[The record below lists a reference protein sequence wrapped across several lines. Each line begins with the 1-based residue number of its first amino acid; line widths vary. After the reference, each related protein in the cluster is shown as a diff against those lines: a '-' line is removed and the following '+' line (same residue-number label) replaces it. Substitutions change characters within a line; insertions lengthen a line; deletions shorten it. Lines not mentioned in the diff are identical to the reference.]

1 MKKFFVLVAVI
12 MVCAACLAA
21 CSLPQT
27 SAHGVAE
34 AAGTEL
40 YIYIRPDAATLAAN
54 ESAVPSSVLAQNDS
68 GSEFYLTSSYCYRV
82 HTVAGSYLLDDF
94 NSGYYY
100 IENLPEGVTASAT
113 LPEGF
118 ESSEVP
124 SAPLALAEG
133 ATVTV
138 LKPDMVTVD
147 KVNAVVL
154 TGGSAY
160 GLAACDGVVKYLA
173 EKGAGF
179 RSMGKVVPL
188 VTGAVIYD
196 LNQNE
201 IHAPDAK
208 MGYEACKN
216 AITTPLLGQNGV
228 GKGAT
233 LGKIRGQ
240 KYDAKSGVGACTVKV
255 AGVTLTAIVA
265 VNALGDVFDPEQG
278 KIVAGARAN
287 DGSFLDTERHIV
299 SGGILKMFAGANTT
313 IGCLLTNAKLDKVG
327 ANKLASAAQDGLAR
341 AIRPVHTDFDGDTV
355 FCLSSDKVP
364 VVNFMLLQTAAAYV
378 TERAIIAAATSGA
391 GCEVCYEEDGEA
403 EEK

>member
-21 CSLPQT
+21 CSLTQT

-133 ATVTV
+133 ATVT
-138 LKPDMVTVD
+138 L
-147 KVNAVVL
+147 VNATTVTAEDGYTFAFVGYANQERTRVTFAATHEGDTLFGTAEAEAFMPFTVGWQALAAAEREELVNPETSSDDNL
-154 TGGSAY
+154 TGGEPSDALRIILIIGIAVPALIIVLLLFKPTSKKRGYDKRAMRHDPAQNIDYDRERNYNADRDRYDRGYRDYERRSYPERRDYDRRDYDYDRGRGY
-160 GLAACDGVVKYLA
+160 GSDRDYG
-173 EKGAGF
+173 
-179 RSMGKVVPL
+179 RD
-188 VTGAVIYD
+188 YD
-196 LNQNE
+196 V
-201 IHAPDAK
+201 DRR
-208 MGYEACKN
+208 Y
-216 AITTPLLGQNGV
+216 
-228 GKGAT
+228 
-233 LGKIRGQ
+233 
-240 KYDAKSGVGACTVKV
+240 
-255 AGVTLTAIVA
+255 
-265 VNALGDVFDPEQG
+265 
-278 KIVAGARAN
+278 
-287 DGSFLDTERHIV
+287 
-299 SGGILKMFAGANTT
+299 
-313 IGCLLTNAKLDKVG
+313 
-327 ANKLASAAQDGLAR
+327 
-341 AIRPVHTDFDGDTV
+341 
-355 FCLSSDKVP
+355 
-364 VVNFMLLQTAAAYV
+364 
-378 TERAIIAAATSGA
+378 
-391 GCEVCYEEDGEA
+391 
-403 EEK
+403 